1 MRCRRLLTASAGLAM
16 FVAAPLAASVSAGAD
31 PGLTPVAT
39 GADPFRGLL
48 ASTAGVDYPA
58 WQRHALGLARARAQ
72 RADLEGVKAAASGG
86 GRVSPPISYTEAE
99 PAGST
104 GANETFAT
112 GETIT
117 GFGVSGTSNR
127 AVVSGQL
134 ADTRPAVRP
143 SLRVPEDNGS
153 IPKANDT
160 GLRGGAAI
168 RLPGMIGDGP
178 HGSKGDGSGDF
189 DWFRIGARPGETIT
203 ADLTGSRVPCFAMIT
218 DARGNVL
225 SVGMS
230 FGADNFPVTTARFLT
245 AKGGTFFIFIEGMSS
260 WQNDPFDSGSGSG
273 VGEEGRY
280 LLTVGSYTADRDTY
294 LVRLAK
300 GDVLGASL
308 SGAAH
313 TLGVQQS
320 NLSYM
325 TKTTDAD
332 LSGSYPPSSPLPGG
346 GNAAVAYVAERDAVY
361 AVTVENGVG
370 RYDLDLEVYRPGPE
384 TDGSA
389 AVQTVVLDF
398 DGATVDPGK
407 FGGTPGSVKV
417 SPLSAFLTKWGLK
430 ASDLPALTDKITQ
443 TVTENLR
450 DDVIARGGNPRV
462 ALKIVNGQRAADTF
476 GQPNVAKAVVGGTVA
491 QLGLDTVGISEFID
505 PGNFSQEDQ
514 AIILLDHLSS
524 PAIDGDASLNTYLK
538 PGSNRVA
545 FVGTAIGNVV
555 SHEIGHLIGNYHT
568 DNNNQ
573 TTSLM
578 DAGGAGFWR
587 LFGTGPDKVGGNA
600 DDTDTDLVTDRFM
613 PDEPFLGFENTLNVA
628 AWGFSARR

>member
-1 MRCRRLLTASAGLAM
+1 L
-16 FVAAPLAASVSAGAD
+16 VP
-31 PGLTPVAT
+31 P
-39 GADPFRGLL
+39 
-48 ASTAGVDYPA
+48 
-58 WQRHALGLARARAQ
+58 LARA
-72 RADLEGVKAAASGG
+72 
-86 GRVSPPISYTEAE
+86 
-99 PAGST
+99 
-104 GANETFAT
+104 
-112 GETIT
+112 
-117 GFGVSGTSNR
+117 
-127 AVVSGQL
+127 
-134 ADTRPAVRP
+134 
-143 SLRVPEDNGS
+143 
-153 IPKANDT
+153 
-160 GLRGGAAI
+160 
-168 RLPGMIGDGP
+168 
-178 HGSKGDGSGDF
+178 
-189 DWFRIGARPGETIT
+189 GETIT
-203 ADLTGSRVPCFAMIT
+203 ADLTGSRVPSFAMIT

-245 AKGGTFFIFIEGMSS
+245 AKGGTFFVLIEGMSS

-280 LLTVGSYTADRDTY
+280 LLTLGSYTADRDTY

-398 DGATVDPGK
+398 DGATVNPGK
-407 FGGTPGSVKV
+407 FGGTPGAVKA
-417 SPLSAFLTKWGLK
+417 SPLSAFLSKWGLK

-450 DDVIARGGNPRV
+450 DDVIARGGNP
-462 ALKIVNGQRAADTF
+462 
-476 GQPNVAKAVVGGTVA
+476 
-491 QLGLDTVGISEFID
+491 GL
-505 PGNFSQEDQ
+505 P
-514 AIILLDHLSS
+514 
-524 PAIDGDASLNTYLK
+524 
-538 PGSNRVA
+538 
-545 FVGTAIGNVV
+545 
-555 SHEIGHLIGNYHT
+555 
-568 DNNNQ
+568 
-573 TTSLM
+573 
-578 DAGGAGFWR
+578 
-587 LFGTGPDKVGGNA
+587 
-600 DDTDTDLVTDRFM
+600 
-613 PDEPFLGFENTLNVA
+613 
-628 AWGFSARR
+628 